1 MDARPGADPPER
13 RCAMDGGHLLTSNE
27 HESRFRSIL
36 FLASHPFAGKP
47 APTIPLPRW
56 NALPLFT
63 SDAHTLRA
71 RAGSIHLMWI
81 RIALCLGLSALSLPS
96 SADVAIAGIRTSLEA
111 NVRAHLGLLE
121 LGCESPAWLVRW
133 QFREVDADVAAALEA
148 LGYYHSKVEKRLT
161 FPKEACWQAEI
172 EIAAGKS
179 VRVEA
184 VNVQIDGTLATEPA
198 LIVALADTMAM
209 KGRRLQHGLYETN
222 KRKLMDVALSLGYF
236 DARLRQSEVAVRAD
250 AHSAIVTIDIEGGPR
265 YRFGP
270 ITFTEGVLD
279 QWLLD
284 AYLPF
289 KEGDFYAADSVAR
302 LRRNLA
308 DSGYFA
314 RAVVTADAEPNEG
327 HTVPVRVELASF
339 ERGWTYSL
347 GAGYA
352 TDTGPRLRAD
362 AENRKLNSKGHR
374 AVVRTLA
381 SQVLSTVDAEYRI
394 PHRDPMNDWIS
405 FDAGIARED
414 TDTSQSDV
422 MKVGMR
428 HSYLRWGWIESDFVE
443 LASEDYDIAD
453 ESGQS
458 RLLLFGTTLSRV
470 WRNDPVRPTRGLRLS
485 ATVRGAEQSIA
496 SDTTFLQIRA
506 SSKLVRGLTDSTR
519 VLVRAD
525 GGWTW
530 KEEFSDLPPSVRF
543 FAGGDTSIRGYE
555 YQSIGP
561 ETDGEVVGGSGLA
574 TGSLEFDWTFRPG
587 WSAAAFVDSGSAF
600 DREPEFFTGV
610 GLGLRWYSP
619 LGPLRVDVAHPLDD
633 DKSGLRLH
641 ISIGPDL

>member
-1 MDARPGADPPER
+1 
-13 RCAMDGGHLLTSNE
+13 
-27 HESRFRSIL
+27 
-36 FLASHPFAGKP
+36 
-47 APTIPLPRW
+47 
-56 NALPLFT
+56 
-63 SDAHTLRA
+63 
-71 RAGSIHLMWI
+71 MWI

-96 SADVAIAGIRTSLEA
+96 SADVTIQGLRSSLEA

-133 QFREVDADVAAALEA
+133 QFREVDADASEALEA
-148 LGYYHSKVEKRLT
+148 LGYYDAKVEKRLT
-161 FPKEACWQAEI
+161 FPDDGCWQAEI
-172 EIAAGKS
+172 SIAAGKS
-179 VRVEA
+179 VVVDA
-184 VNVQIDGTLATEPA
+184 VNVEIDGALATEPA
-198 LIVALADTMAM
+198 MLVALADIEGM
-209 KGRRLQHGLYETN
+209 KGRRLQHDVYEAH
-222 KRKLMDVALSLGYF
+222 KRKLLDVALSLGYF
-236 DARLRQSEVAVRAD
+236 DAQLRSSEVVVRAD
-250 AHSAIVTIDIEGGPR
+250 AHAAIVNVDIEGGPR
-265 YRFGP
+265 YRFGA

-279 QWLLD
+279 QWLLE

-289 KEGDFYAADSVAR
+289 KSGDFYAADLVAR
-302 LRRNLA
+302 LRRNLG

-314 RAVVTADAEPNEG
+314 RAVVTAEADADQG
-327 HTVPVRVELASF
+327 YTVPVRVELESF
-339 ERGWTYSL
+339 NRSWTYSL

-362 AENRKLNSKGHR
+362 AENRKLNAKGHR

-381 SQVLSTVDAEYRI
+381 SRVLSTVDAEYRI

-453 ESGQS
+453 ESGRS
-458 RLLLFGTTLSRV
+458 RLLLLGTTLSRV
-470 WRNDPVRPTRGLRLS
+470 WRDDPVRPTRGLRLM
-485 ATVRGAEQSIA
+485 TTIRGAEQSLA
-496 SDTTFLQIRA
+496 SDTSFLQIRA
-506 SSKLVRGLTDSTR
+506 AAKVVRGLTDSTR
-519 VLVRAD
+519 VLIRAD

-561 ETDGEVVGGSGLA
+561 QTNGEVVGGSGLA
-574 TGSLEFDWTFRPG
+574 TGSLEFDWAFRPG

-600 DREPEFFTGV
+600 DREPEYFTGV
-610 GLGLRWYSP
+610 GLGVRWYSP
-619 LGPLRVDVAHPLDD
+619 LGPLRVDLAHPLDD
-633 DKSGLRLH
+633 DKSGVRLH